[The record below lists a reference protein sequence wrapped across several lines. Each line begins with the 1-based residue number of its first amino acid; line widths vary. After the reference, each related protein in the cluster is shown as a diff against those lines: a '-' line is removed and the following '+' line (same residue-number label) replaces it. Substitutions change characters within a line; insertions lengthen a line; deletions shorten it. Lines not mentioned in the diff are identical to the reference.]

1 MVKVAIAGGFD
12 PLHIGHIKHIEAASK
27 LGDWLIVI
35 VSTDR
40 DMIRKKGYEF
50 MPFEE
55 RIEIVKALKWVDEVV
70 PSIDADGTV
79 AKTLKVIKPDIFA
92 KGGDRTEDNMPENEI
107 QACKEIGCKIVYGV
121 GEQLQSSSGLVEG
134 LLNKKPPLIRGE
146 ANES

>member
-1 MVKVAIAGGFD
+1 MKVAIAGGFD

-121 GEQLQSSSGLVEG
+121 GEQMQSSSGLVARIVKQ
-134 LLNKKPPLIRGE
+134 NAATDRSK

>member
-1 MVKVAIAGGFD
+1 MVKVAVAGGFD
-12 PLHIGHIKHIEAASK
+12 PLHIGHIRHIEAASN
-27 LGDWLIVI
+27 LGGRLIVI

-50 MPFEE
+50 LPFEE
-55 RIEIVKALKWVDEVV
+55 RMEIIKALKWVDEVI

-92 KGGDRTEDNMPENEI
+92 KGGERTEDNMPENEI

-121 GEQLQSSSGLVEG
+121 GEQLQSSSGLVDRIV
-134 LLNKKPPLIRGE
+134 KQKAATDKRR
-146 ANES
+146 SK

>member
-1 MVKVAIAGGFD
+1 MKVAIAGGFD

-121 GEQLQSSSGLVEG
+121 GEQMQSSSGLVDRIVKQ
-134 LLNKKPPLIRGE
+134 NAATDRSK

>member
-1 MVKVAIAGGFD
+1 MVKVAVAGGFD
-12 PLHIGHIKHIEAASK
+12 PLHIGHIRHIEAASK
-27 LGDWLIVI
+27 LGGRLIVI

-50 MPFEE
+50 LPFEE
-55 RIEIVKALKWVDEVV
+55 RMEIIKALKWVDEVI

-92 KGGDRTEDNMPENEI
+92 KGGERTEDNMPENEI

-121 GEQLQSSSGLVEG
+121 GEQLQSSSGLVDRIV
-134 LLNKKPPLIRGE
+134 KQKAATDKRR
-146 ANES
+146 SK